1 MHHTPP
7 IESALLAAMS
17 SQAGPMGA
25 RAALGHLRQ
34 QGFAVSES
42 TVSRLLRELD
52 ERALTRS
59 LGKKGRVL
67 TEEGRRAAANLLLD
81 HRRASTFADALN
93 LRDVHDLVDHLAG
106 RRGIEREAARAAAL
120 RARPE
125 ELAQL
130 RKMVETTGSG
140 RWQERLGF
148 HRTIGEASHNRQIQ
162 AITSTLF
169 DERLD
174 PLEHLLVLIG
184 IKQEALVR
192 WDGEHR
198 GIVAGIADRDP
209 DRAERLMVVHLD
221 GMIRDT
227 ELFANSGNAYVIHAV
242 LAEIESR

>member
-1 MHHTPP
+1 MQHTPP
-7 IESALLAAMS
+7 IESALLAAMN
-17 SQAGPMGA
+17 SQAGPLGA
-25 RAALGHLRQ
+25 RAAAGYLRER
-34 QGFAVSES
+34 GFDVSES

-81 HRRASTFADALN
+81 SRRASDFADALN
-93 LRDVHDLVDHLAG
+93 LRDVEDLVDHLAG

-120 RARPE
+120 RATPE
-125 ELAQL
+125 DLARL
-130 RKMVETTGSG
+130 RTMVDSPGSG

-148 HRTIGEASHNRQIQ
+148 HRTIGQVSHNKQIQ
-162 AITSTLF
+162 AITGTLF

-184 IKQEALVR
+184 IKQDALVR
-192 WDGEHR
+192 WDKEHR
-198 GIVAGIADRDP
+198 DIVSSIADRDP
-209 DRAERLMVVHLD
+209 DGAERLMVVHLD

-227 ELFANSGNAYVIHAV
+227 ERFANSGNAHVIHAL
-242 LAEIESR
+242 LAEIEPA